1 MSAFES
7 IVQKQIQL
15 QGIFYPNSD
24 LPKHDGQLF
33 STYMLG
39 LESEVGE
46 VLQADK
52 TWKPFHKGDRDPQA
66 VKQELADCFL
76 FLINAAL
83 AQGMSAWDML
93 DEMRKKQVIV
103 EERMLA
109 DKKKEP

>member
-1 MSAFES
+1 MRDDF
-7 IVQKQIQL
+7 
-15 QGIFYPNSD
+15 
-24 LPKHDGQLF
+24 F

-52 TWKPFHKGDRDPQA
+52 TWKPFHKGERDPQA

-76 FLINAAL
+76 YLINAAL

-93 DEMRKKQVIV
+93 DEMRKKQVVI

-109 DKKKEP
+109 DIEKEP